1 MMNERLTRSLHA
13 YHDGEF
19 RGIARW
25 WLERRIARDP
35 AAQAELARLAQ
46 LGEALRVQADEA
58 PSPDL
63 WSAIVLQLP
72 PATPAAEPARE
83 SESLFGG
90 FTLPKWAGALVA
102 AGAIAVAV
110 VVVTP
115 RGGPEIA
122 PPGVPVFRGSSVQLL
137 DTGRRPAFILQDDS
151 EATIIWLLQ
160 KQKTG
165 AGRNQDAL
173 G

>member
-1 MMNERLTRSLHA
+1 MMSKRLTRSLHA
-13 YHDGEF
+13 YHDGEVD
-19 RGIARW
+19 GIARW

-35 AAQAELARLAQ
+35 AAQAELARLGQ
-46 LGEALRVQADEA
+46 LGEALREQADEA
-58 PSPDL
+58 PAPDL

-72 PATPAAEPARE
+72 AAMPVAEPARE
-83 SESLFGG
+83 SEGLFGG
-90 FTLPKWAGALVA
+90 FTLPKWAGAVVA
-102 AGAIAVAV
+102 AGAIALAV
-110 VVVTP
+110 IVTP
-115 RGGPEIA
+115 RGGPEIS
-122 PPGVPVFRGSSVQLL
+122 PPGVPAFRGSSVQLL

>member
-1 MMNERLTRSLHA
+1 M
-13 YHDGEF
+13 
-19 RGIARW
+19 
-25 WLERRIARDP
+25 
-35 AAQAELARLAQ
+35 
-46 LGEALRVQADEA
+46 
-58 PSPDL
+58 
-63 WSAIVLQLP
+63 
-72 PATPAAEPARE
+72 PAAEPARE
-83 SESLFGG
+83 SEGLLGG
-90 FTLPKWAGALVA
+90 FKLPKWAGALVA
-102 AGAIAVAV
+102 GGAIALAV
-110 VVVTP
+110 FLTP

-122 PPGVPVFRGSSVQLL
+122 APRVPVFRGSSVQLL

>member
-1 MMNERLTRSLHA
+1 MLSERLTRSLHA
-13 YHDGEF
+13 YHDGEL

-46 LGEALRVQADEA
+46 LGEALRVQAEEA

-83 SESLFGG
+83 SEGWLGG

-102 AGAIAVAV
+102 AGAIALAV
-110 VVVTP
+110 VVTL

-165 AGRNQDAL
+165 AGRNQDVL